1 MLRWLRLLR
10 CSLVAVLLFPV
21 LLPVLLAEL
30 SLALA
35 LAELMMIRCSGL
47 LTELWMF
54 WPGLPGRRRS
64 WRR

>member
-21 LLPVLLAEL
+21 LFPGLPVEL

-35 LAELMMIRCSGL
+35 